1 MIMVYEIIDIY
12 RVVCDEHYNQVRP
25 ETHWCLDKKQCDDYI
40 AASSYKHC
48 LRIEKSTL
56 SNKAIKL

>member
-1 MIMVYEIIDIY
+1 MIYEIIEIY
-12 RVVCDEHYNQVRP
+12 RVVHDEHYNQTRA
-25 ETHWCLDKKQCDDYI
+25 ETHWCLDKKQCEDYI
-40 AASSYKHC
+40 AASNYKHC